1 MGWGTAAP
9 NAKYWV
15 SYVLNG
21 EFAEAKPEGALQ
33 DGTENG
39 SFTSYNHNI
48 YLDVP
53 SQHLTYSFYAQNT
66 SSQYLSFM
74 LCGAA

>member
-1 MGWGTAAP
+1 M
-9 NAKYWV
+9 
-15 SYVLNG
+15 G

-48 YLDVP
+48 YLDVH

-74 LCGAA
+74 LCGGGVI